1 MISHQ
6 NVNPTQIGIE
16 EKRSDATPLT
26 MTIAASPSPATQHH
40 NVLISLALLMA
51 STLLT
56 LYTHATWPASDSHAP
71 CATPDNLILGLAVL
85 LAYLA
90 AVGLYTSQDGRILF
104 PLAVVCYFGVLG
116 VLVLSGGEDLR
127 TGLGVILGVRM
138 MWTKNRDR
146 LGDVGDEEEARLVD
160 ETEGC
165 CETGDGTCSGDGEDA
180 ALGQSKEKGDGRVDN
195 GDGDVRVV
203 AGEKTVPAS

>member
-1 MISHQ
+1 
-6 NVNPTQIGIE
+6 
-16 EKRSDATPLT
+16 
-26 MTIAASPSPATQHH
+26 MTIATSPSPATQQPSNH
-40 NVLISLALLMA
+40 NASISLAFL
-51 STLLT
+51 SISFLLT
-56 LYTHATWPASDSHAP
+56 LYTHTNCPQSNSHMP
-71 CATPDNLILGLAVL
+71 CTTLNNLTLGLAVL
-85 LAYLA
+85 LACVA
-90 AVGLYTSQDGRILF
+90 AVRIYTSQDGRILF
-104 PLAVVCYFGVLG
+104 PLAVVCYFCVLG
-116 VLVLSGGEDLR
+116 VLVLSGVEDLR
-127 TGLGVILGVRM
+127 TGLGYILGVEVGVVGVYLGVRM
-138 MWTKNRDR
+138 MWSKNRDR

>member
-1 MISHQ
+1 MS
-6 NVNPTQIGIE
+6 
-16 EKRSDATPLT
+16 
-26 MTIAASPSPATQHH
+26 
-40 NVLISLALLMA
+40 
-51 STLLT
+51 
-56 LYTHATWPASDSHAP
+56 
-71 CATPDNLILGLAVL
+71 
-85 LAYLA
+85 
-90 AVGLYTSQDGRILF
+90 
-104 PLAVVCYFGVLG
+104 GV
-116 VLVLSGGEDLR
+116 EDLR
-127 TGLGVILGVRM
+127 TGLGYILGVEVGVVGVYLGVRM
-138 MWTKNRDR
+138 MWSKNRDR